1 MSFFKAFVSSVAR
14 GVDEEIKDRRD
25 KLEDVAFEISEN
37 FDRAKIQAQKAVA
50 SAQILDEEYS
60 DKARFVLSKSDEG
73 RKILELAK
81 DSPEDLKIIGQN
93 YLEDTRGVN
102 PKQIDFKKYNKS
114 LASKFLT
121 GPVGEQQFRSLA
133 KARKQPIAEM
143 PEVPEFSQTAEI
155 IAGMEKPSFEKL
167 LSRVEDPKL
176 RTAIQNIRGGMPATE
191 QTKFQGLG
199 IRPEE
204 FVKVAE
210 KKPDKFKA
218 NQISK
223 SFEGIIANKFPTI
236 EFDKEKE
243 MIIPKQGVGK
253 AVEDF
258 KTLNMIKALISS
270 EPDYTREEFIKIA
283 RGAPKLFEILS
294 KKGIVTLP
302 PEIQDMGIL
311 NILDRLDEL
320 EKLPPTPDA
329 TPDATAAT
337 PNATPAATPGSNA
350 GSVNSGSVNSKL
362 SPLLK
367 NVTPNLED

>member
-50 SAQILDEEYS
+50 SAQIEDKKYS
-60 DKARFVLSKSDEG
+60 DTARFVLSKSDEG
-73 RKILELAK
+73 RKILELAG

-121 GPVGEQQFRSLA
+121 GPVGEQKFRSLA

-204 FVKVAE
+204 FVKVTE
-210 KKPDKFKA
+210 KEPDKFKA
-218 NQISK
+218 DRLSK
-223 SFEGIIANKFPTI
+223 SFEGVIAGKFPTMK
-236 EFDKEKE
+236 FDKDTQ
-243 MIIPKQGVGK
+243 MIIPKDDTEK
-253 AVEDF
+253 ANNDF
-258 KTLNMIKALISS
+258 QTLNMIKALIML
-270 EPDYTREEFIKIA
+270 EPDYTREEFLKVNK
-283 RGAPKLFEILS
+283 GAPKLFEILS

-302 PEIQDMGIL
+302 PKIEDMGIL

-320 EKLPPTPDA
+320 EELKPTTDA
-329 TPDATAAT
+329 T
-337 PNATPAATPGSNA
+337 NATPAAAAAAAAAAATNAATA
-350 GSVNSGSVNSKL
+350 GSTSVKAEDSD
-362 SPLLK
+362 LLK
-367 NVTPNLED
+367 DVTGSLEK

>member
-121 GPVGEQQFRSLA
+121 GPVGEQKFRSLA

-204 FVKVAE
+204 FVKVTE
-210 KKPDKFKA
+210 K
-218 NQISK
+218 SK
-223 SFEGIIANKFPTI
+223 VENFFEGTESRKLAESAIVVALPQKFETQIDKATNQRVLNAVGGANDKDVQRGTLII
-236 EFDKEKE
+236 
-243 MIIPKQGVGK
+243 
-253 AVEDF
+253 
-258 KTLNMIKALISS
+258 S
-270 EPDYTREEFIKIA
+270 
-283 RGAPKLFEILS
+283 LFEQDKIKEGTAEERKFLPATLKFLEYLRNKKATSFQQLPKEDRDKIIKDGIMKFALGLPDPANTPVPLS
-294 KKGIVTLP
+294 NP
-302 PEIQDMGIL
+302 MGTNTSGDSNDTGDTGDTGNPYAIGL
-311 NILDRLDEL
+311 N
-320 EKLPPTPDA
+320 
-329 TPDATAAT
+329 
-337 PNATPAATPGSNA
+337 
-350 GSVNSGSVNSKL
+350 
-362 SPLLK
+362 
-367 NVTPNLED
+367 

>member
-50 SAQILDEEYS
+50 SAQIEDKKYS
-60 DKARFVLSKSDEG
+60 DTARFVLSKSDEG
-73 RKILELAK
+73 RKILELAG

-121 GPVGEQQFRSLA
+121 GPVGEQKFRSLA
-133 KARKQPIAEM
+133 KARKQPIAKM
-143 PEVPEFSQTAEI
+143 PEVSEFSQTAEI

-204 FVKVAE
+204 FVKVTE
-210 KKPDKFKA
+210 KKPDKFNA

-236 EFDKEKE
+236 EFDKEKG
-243 MIIPKQGVGK
+243 MIVPRQGVDK
-253 AVEDF
+253 AAEDF

-302 PEIQDMGIL
+302 PKIEDMGIL

-320 EKLPPTPDA
+320 EELKPTTDA
-329 TPDATAAT
+329 T
-337 PNATPAATPGSNA
+337 NATPAAAAAAAAEAAATNATPAANKFKFERSTL
-350 GSVNSGSVNSKL
+350 L
-362 SPLLK
+362 SD
-367 NVTPNLED
+367 TPTTLGK